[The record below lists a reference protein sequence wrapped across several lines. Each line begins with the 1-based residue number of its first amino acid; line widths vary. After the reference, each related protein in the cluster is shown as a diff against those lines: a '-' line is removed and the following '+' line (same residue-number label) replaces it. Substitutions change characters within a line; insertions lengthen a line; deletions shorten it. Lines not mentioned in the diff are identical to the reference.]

1 MKVQDQVKLEVTKSH
16 ESIKYL
22 DKKLVSEK
30 ASNIESIVNKP
41 DETINEFSRTWD
53 ERINLL
59 THKLTD
65 GKS

>member
-30 ASNIESIVNKP
+30 ASNIESIVNKH
-41 DETINEFSRTWD
+41 DETINKFPRTWD
-53 ERINLL
+53 ERTNGQK
-59 THKLTD
+59 KL
-65 GKS
+65 KL